1 MTVRALEGKGER
13 GRKKRQRGSP
23 DGRGDGRGRPGHGDP
38 LQPRRRVGKWGK
50 RGENVGEAASL
61 VGGGLK

>member
-23 DGRGDGRGRPGHGDP
+23 DGRGDGRGMEIPCSLVGVLGSGEKGERMWE
-38 LQPRRRVGKWGK
+38 RRRVWW
-50 RGENVGEAASL
+50 
-61 VGGGLK
+61 GGG